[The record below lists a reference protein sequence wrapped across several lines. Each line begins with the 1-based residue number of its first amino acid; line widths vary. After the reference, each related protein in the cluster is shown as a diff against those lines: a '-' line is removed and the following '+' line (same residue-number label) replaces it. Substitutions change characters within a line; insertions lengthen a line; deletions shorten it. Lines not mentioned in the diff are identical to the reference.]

1 MVQGHSW
8 EVQYLLRI
16 PMLPKEERTGGI
28 VITPAVLPDGN
39 GGFVPCPELL
49 TEEELI
55 VFLRIPQISNSK
67 NYHNVIE
74 NLKRMHDLPR
84 IHICGK
90 PLYPR
95 EAINEWIKNKTT
107 NQK

>member
-1 MVQGHSW
+1 
-8 EVQYLLRI
+8 
-16 PMLPKEERTGGI
+16 MLPKEEKTTNSF
-28 VITPAVLPDGN
+28 ITPAVLSDGN
-39 GGFVPCPELL
+39 GEFAPCPDLL

-55 VFLRIPQISNSK
+55 IFLRIPHVSNAR

-74 NLKRMHDLPR
+74 NLKRMHGLPR

-107 NQK
+107 NRK